1 MGGAGN
7 GPEWDKEL
15 ARWRKAKDTLVT
27 DVSPD
32 KHSVKELGLRMPVYC
47 DNKAARRSF
56 FPLSDG
62 NTSSKR
68 MKHVATKI
76 AFLREQVK
84 EAKRV
89 YLYHIRTQG
98 QLADLMTKPL
108 AASIFHPLASFMIA

>member
-1 MGGAGN
+1 
-7 GPEWDKEL
+7 
-15 ARWRKAKDTLVT
+15 
-27 DVSPD
+27 
-32 KHSVKELGLRMPVYC
+32 
-47 DNKAARRSF
+47 
-56 FPLSDG
+56 
-62 NTSSKR
+62 

-84 EAKRV
+84 ETKRV

>member
-1 MGGAGN
+1 MGLSRGF
-7 GPEWDKEL
+7 
-15 ARWRKAKDTLVT
+15 
-27 DVSPD
+27 S
-32 KHSVKELGLRMPVYC
+32 GLP
-47 DNKAARRSF
+47 
-56 FPLSDG
+56 
-62 NTSSKR
+62 SSKTSR
-68 MKHVATKI
+68 PGRFSYTNACTPLKHVATKI

>member
-1 MGGAGN
+1 MY
-7 GPEWDKEL
+7 KRQL
-15 ARWRKAKDTLVT
+15 SDTETFMLEKLP
-27 DVSPD
+27 DFLD
-32 KHSVKELGLRMPVYC
+32 KHSVKELGLPMPVYC
-47 DNKAARRSF
+47 DNKAAVL
-56 FPLSDG
+56 LSDG